1 MVNLDLPDRT
11 SPPSHIL
18 RSRKSKSPGK
28 HASKP
33 SPPEPEHV
41 TKKNSSSRIWNE
53 EDELTVLKGLVD
65 YQAQKGI
72 EPRSNWADFYRF
84 LGGGSITGKFSKE
97 QVLSKIRKLKAK
109 LIASMQKG
117 NTSQSEAFLL
127 SKRIWG
133 LQNESDQSANH
144 TKSAEEMA
152 NHEPSNNEVTKA
164 DNDESSSAV
173 RDAFETMVSKGLS
186 DYQKKLQ
193 LEKLMNL
200 GSGKRKELS
209 DEWNELCAEEVK
221 LNIKRLKFSAM
232 LAEAAKCDSVS
243 YCLESQ
249 QKNKS
254 QPPSSSSPKRK
265 HEDDENVSYTEAIV
279 RRRKQQKKYLIWNM
293 NDVLLI
299 LKGIVEYENERGF
312 RYNSDW
318 DIFYGYTK
326 DLINIPFSKKQL
338 MEEVKK
344 LKMRFNF
351 YSQRSKDG
359 KQFSFT
365 NSYEKELFRLSTII
379 WAKNETEDTFSENRQ
394 DQAKDVPLVKQK
406 RVNDTRMD
414 KDKSEE
420 LGVMDEFDALQ
431 DALEASTSFQIL
443 GKTQQKMLFQNLKT
457 LGAQRRKE
465 LAGEWKSL
473 LNEEMELHMK
483 KLTFFAQLSCA

>member
-232 LAEAAKCDSVS
+232 LAEAAKW
-243 YCLESQ
+243 
-249 QKNKS
+249 
-254 QPPSSSSPKRK
+254 K

>member
-1 MVNLDLPDRT
+1 MVNT

-144 TKSAEEMA
+144 AKSDEEMA

-164 DNDESSSAV
+164 DNDESSWAV

-200 GSGKRKELS
+200 GSGKRRELS
-209 DEWNELCAEEVK
+209 DEWNELCAEEVQ

-293 NDVLLI
+293 KDVLLI
-299 LKGIVEYENERGF
+299 LKRGF

-318 DIFYGYTK
+318 DIFYG
-326 DLINIPFSKKQL
+326 
-338 MEEVKK
+338 
-344 LKMRFNF
+344 
-351 YSQRSKDG
+351 
-359 KQFSFT
+359 
-365 NSYEKELFRLSTII
+365 
-379 WAKNETEDTFSENRQ
+379 
-394 DQAKDVPLVKQK
+394 
-406 RVNDTRMD
+406 
-414 KDKSEE
+414 
-420 LGVMDEFDALQ
+420 
-431 DALEASTSFQIL
+431 
-443 GKTQQKMLFQNLKT
+443 
-457 LGAQRRKE
+457 
-465 LAGEWKSL
+465 
-473 LNEEMELHMK
+473 
-483 KLTFFAQLSCA
+483 

>member
-232 LAEAAKCDSVS
+232 LAEAAKCFETWS
-243 YCLESQ
+243 
-249 QKNKS
+249 
-254 QPPSSSSPKRK
+254 
-265 HEDDENVSYTEAIV
+265 
-279 RRRKQQKKYLIWNM
+279 
-293 NDVLLI
+293 
-299 LKGIVEYENERGF
+299 
-312 RYNSDW
+312 
-318 DIFYGYTK
+318 
-326 DLINIPFSKKQL
+326 
-338 MEEVKK
+338 
-344 LKMRFNF
+344 
-351 YSQRSKDG
+351 
-359 KQFSFT
+359 
-365 NSYEKELFRLSTII
+365 LS
-379 WAKNETEDTFSENRQ
+379 
-394 DQAKDVPLVKQK
+394 
-406 RVNDTRMD
+406 
-414 KDKSEE
+414 
-420 LGVMDEFDALQ
+420 
-431 DALEASTSFQIL
+431 
-443 GKTQQKMLFQNLKT
+443 
-457 LGAQRRKE
+457 
-465 LAGEWKSL
+465 
-473 LNEEMELHMK
+473 
-483 KLTFFAQLSCA
+483 